1 MIRLILLFSLFS
13 LSGLAQVSHSYVAAK
28 MNGVMANE
36 DGTTIPI
43 WGYGN
48 YSAGVIDTITLP
60 GPLLRYNFNDSVNIH
75 FWNDSPED
83 HTIHLHGL
91 DASQANDGV
100 PTTSVA
106 IGPNDSITYKFK
118 AKHAGTFL
126 YHCHVTTTLHLTM
139 GMYGMLVVDYPGN
152 LLYQNGP
159 GYNKEYTYLYSDM
172 DRTWNFSPI
181 SPGPFYLYDPTDF
194 YLNGLSGTQ
203 LFDDTTQIIR
213 IYPQDSVLLRL
224 ANVGY
229 TIVEYIFPSLMNATI
244 EMSDGRPA
252 PSPLAKDTLRIYPG
266 ERFSVMMR
274 PDFMHYGYIEVNSIN
289 MFTDSTLYT
298 NYIGINEQF
307 HPTGIADSSR
317 DPDWTIYPNPNNG
330 QFTIQSISAGN
341 YHIYNIS
348 GALIK
353 QMSLESGE
361 HQISLGDLN
370 NGVYYIV
377 DAESGLYKQ
386 FVVAR

>member
-1 MIRLILLFSLFS
+1 MKNIFIILCI
-13 LSGLAQVSHSYVAAK
+13 LSQYGLSQVSHSYVASK
-28 MNGVMANE
+28 MNGVLANE
-36 DGTTIPI
+36 DGTMIPI

-48 YSAGVIDTITLP
+48 YSGGIIDTITLP
-60 GPLLRYNFNDSVNIH
+60 GPLLRYNYDDSVNIH
-75 FWNDSPED
+75 FWNDSPEN

-106 IGPNDSITYKFK
+106 IGPNDSLTYRFK
-118 AKHAGTFL
+118 AKHSGTFL

-139 GMYGMLVVDYPGN
+139 GMYGMLVVDYPGS

-229 TIVEYIFPSLMNATI
+229 TIVEYIFPSLMNSTI

-252 PSPLAKDTLRIYPG
+252 PSPLSKDTLRIYPG
-266 ERFSVMMR
+266 ERYSVVMR
-274 PDFMHYGYIEVNSIN
+274 PEFMHYGYVEVNSIN
-289 MFTDSTLYT
+289 MFTDSLLHT

-307 HPTGIADSSR
+307 HPTGIEQNQNLAN
-317 DPDWTIYPNPNNG
+317 WNVYPNPNSG
-330 QFTIQSISAGN
+330 SFTIELMEQGD
-341 YHIYNIS
+341 YHIYSVS
-348 GALIK
+348 GKLIE
-353 QMSLESGE
+353 QLSLQAGR
-361 HQISLGDLN
+361 HQIELN
-370 NGVYYIV
+370 KLDNGIYFIV
-377 DAESGLYKQ
+377 NLDNGLYKQ
-386 FVVAR
+386 FVISN

>member
-1 MIRLILLFSLFS
+1 MKSLLVFISLIS
-13 LSGLAQVSHSYVAAK
+13 LSGLAQVSHSYIAAK

-60 GPLLRYNFNDSVNIH
+60 GPLLRYNYNDSVNIH
-75 FWNDSPED
+75 FWNDSPEN

-106 IGPNDSITYKFK
+106 IGPNDSLTYRFK
-118 AKHAGTFL
+118 AKHSGTFL

-203 LFDDTTQIIR
+203 LFDDATQIIR
-213 IYPQDSVLLRL
+213 VYPQDSVLLRL

-252 PSPLAKDTLRIYPG
+252 PAPLSKDTLRIYPG
-266 ERFSVMMR
+266 ERFSVMLR

-289 MFTDSTLYT
+289 MFTDSVFFT

-307 HPTGIADSSR
+307 HPTGINQNQIEPEWA
-317 DPDWTIYPNPNNG
+317 IYPNPNSGSFTVELSQSG
-330 QFTIQSISAGN
+330 QYN
-341 YHIYNIS
+341 VYNI
-348 GALIK
+348 GGRLVK
-353 QMSLESGE
+353 TFSLEAGSN
-361 HQISLGDLN
+361 QINLDKVE
-370 NGVYYIV
+370 NGVYFIV
-377 DAESGLYKQ
+377 NLDTGLYKQ
-386 FVVAR
+386 FVISN